1 MPSSVRA
8 ARANLFA
15 ALAASPDLAGW
26 QVVFGAPDAYEEQKV
41 VAVLGF
47 GPVSDEPAAIG
58 QRRQQEQY
66 RIEVRIKA
74 HDPAASD
81 AAQIEADAMAAYDAV
96 RDAVTA
102 DPTLDDAVI
111 LALPAGTDES
121 PGALSAEGGGWVMF
135 ASAFVECVARIS

>member
-1 MPSSVRA
+1 MPSSIRL

-15 ALAASPDLAGW
+15 ALAASPALAGW

-47 GPVSDEPAAIG
+47 GPVGDEPAAIG

-74 HDPAASD
+74 HDPAADSG
-81 AAQIEADAMAAYDAV
+81 AQVETDVMAAYDAV
-96 RDAVTA
+96 RDVVGDNPTLSGAVT
-102 DPTLDDAVI
+102 I
-111 LALPAGTDES
+111 ALPAGTDES